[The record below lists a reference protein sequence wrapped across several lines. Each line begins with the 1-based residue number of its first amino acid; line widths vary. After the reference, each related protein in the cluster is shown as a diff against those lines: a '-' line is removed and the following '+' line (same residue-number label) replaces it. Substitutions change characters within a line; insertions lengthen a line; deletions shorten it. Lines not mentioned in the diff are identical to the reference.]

1 MQPRVPIRPAWSA
14 GAHLC
19 ETPHS
24 AVDAVRTAAR
34 LYPSALSG
42 GGWYVMAADPHA
54 GAAVYAPPPA
64 YLQPLLEELLRGDT
78 DVTTSRRLS
87 MSPRTYSRRV
97 AELLSYL
104 GVRTRFQGGMEVA
117 LRGWVPLIRQEP
129 RGTGALPEGRLELH

>member
-1 MQPRVPIRPAWSA
+1 VQPQVPLQPAGPA
-14 GAHLC
+14 GAQLC

-24 AVDAVRTAAR
+24 AVDAVRTTAR

-42 GGWYVMAADPHA
+42 GGWYVLAADPHTV
-54 GAAVYAPPPA
+54 GGGYAPPPA
-64 YLQPLLEELLRGDT
+64 YLQPILEELLRGDT

-97 AELLSYL
+97 AELLTYL

-117 LRGWVPLIRQEP
+117 LRGWVPLIRQQS
-129 RGTGALPEGRLELH
+129 GIAVTLPGGHPQWP